1 MYTSRTQTKKE
12 EREKIAMTR
21 RLLALNFNQLL
32 PNPSPYLFFEYPIAA
47 TILSGTVYFRH
58 LCFYS

>member
-12 EREKIAMTR
+12 ERENSYDTK
-21 RLLALNFNQLL
+21 ALGFKLQLFL
-32 PNPSPYLFFEYPIAA
+32 NSSPHLFLEYPIGAA
-47 TILSGTVYFRH
+47 IPSGTVYFRH